1 MNKDQDRPRMG
12 PRGRIIW
19 RYWLPWPLMP
29 CKKKGPRAHKSSA
42 RRFPS
47 TGDAN
52 ARIASAHQWIEIGTR
67 RKTNIKIFNINN
79 IESIPLALICNGKT
93 GFSPKKTSSRPPV
106 FSFAKRPAVLIL
118 RLWPDLVFPSL
129 RSSVQLLL
137 APACGWKLEKAAQ
150 AVRAMHC
157 RAGRAGGCLGR

>member
-93 GFSPKKTSSRPPV
+93 GFSPKKNVFAPPGFFICETPGRFDSEVMARPCV
-106 FSFAKRPAVLIL
+106 SQLAVKRAALVGAGL
-118 RLWPDLVFPSL
+118 RLE
-129 RSSVQLLL
+129 
-137 APACGWKLEKAAQ
+137 A
-150 AVRAMHC
+150 
-157 RAGRAGGCLGR
+157 